1 MSNYSFD
8 ANDDAQRL
16 LFEWMSFAGK
26 QQRVVTSI
34 INSLESISRFTE
46 EKALE
51 LSYQFQVL
59 STLAS
64 EQTKHLQNL
73 SHMAK
78 MVSVNNEEIEITTLS
93 KKLQK
98 TYIDSVGSIIEVS
111 KQAVVMACIQ
121 DESLSTLKLVEK
133 SIREIE
139 QINNKTKYLSLNATI
154 ESIRAG
160 EAGQS
165 FQVVANEVR
174 ELSEDTQQMAV
185 NIRSQV
191 NEMTKILK
199 HAQDILQDIT
209 SLDMNKHIMA
219 KDEIDDMIS
228 GLLKKNVHMGK
239 ITTEVSEA
247 MNSFSKSA
255 AQLVMS
261 LQYQDR
267 IKQDIMAIIS
277 KLKETQNIFSGL
289 DLKTKKVLDGQKID
303 WSESSEDLE
312 KMYNVQTTH
321 TYDVEDESNIPLSSD
336 EEAKSSDGE
345 VELF

>member
-1 MSNYSFD
+1 MENVHQ
-8 ANDDAQRL
+8 NDDAHRL
-16 LFEWMSFAGK
+16 LFEWMSFAGR
-26 QQRVVTSI
+26 QQRVITSI
-34 INSLESISRFTE
+34 INSLGSISRFTE

-73 SHMAK
+73 THMAK

-93 KKLQK
+93 KRLQK

-121 DESLSTLKLVEK
+121 DESLSTLKLIEK

-185 NIRSQV
+185 NIRTQV
-191 NEMTKILK
+191 NEMTKILG
-199 HAQDILQDIT
+199 HAQEILQDIT

-219 KDEIDDMIS
+219 KDQIDDMIS
-228 GLLKKNVHMGK
+228 GLLKKNTHMGK
-239 ITTEVSEA
+239 ITGEVSES
-247 MNSFSKSA
+247 MHNFSKSA

-267 IKQDIMAIIS
+267 IKQDIMVIIS
-277 KLKETQNIFSGL
+277 KLQDTQHYFMGL
-289 DLKTKKVLDGQKID
+289 DQKTKRVLDGQRID
-303 WSESSEDLE
+303 WNEEAMDTSISLSQI
-312 KMYNVQTTH
+312 KT
-321 TYDVEDESNIPLSSD
+321 TYDIEDPMRCPLSSQ
-336 EEAKSSDGE
+336 EEASRSNGE